1 MKAHRARL
9 TLLTL
14 EDRAVPA
21 VYNNPWTDPGN
32 ITISFAP
39 DGTAIDGVPSQLNQ
53 ELGPNS
59 SAWQQEILRAF
70 QTWGSLVNINVT
82 VVPDDGSPFG
92 TPGPMQGDVRHG
104 DIRIG
109 ARSLGTSELATATP
123 FDLFNSWS
131 GEVTLNT
138 DQAFNLGGTG
148 GSYDVYSVF
157 LHEAGHTFGLAH
169 SSDPSAVMYASY
181 QGVRTGLSTGDITN
195 IKALYGARVADRF
208 DANQSNDSRGSATTM
223 GFLTDLTQL
232 VGLDLTLGNAPYVV
246 AGDLSTSSDVDYYKV
261 SGLIVGNFNVC
272 LRTSDISLLKAKVS
286 VLNSWGQVL
295 ASATATDPQ
304 NGDLTLTV
312 NNVLTLGTFYIKV
325 EKAANDAFGMG
336 AYRLAAGLTATQA
349 INDPVMAG
357 LLAQDLHSN
366 DTPDKATA
374 LSNSHPTGDL
384 RWDYTLRANVL
395 DSSDADWYTVHSPSS
410 DSGTLVVAV
419 WGTTV
424 GGVDPL
430 VAVLDKNKQPVAV
443 QVLTNDDGNYTLQ
456 FPNVVANS
464 DYYIGLN
471 PDPATG
477 KRTGNYFFAAD
488 FRTAGVQMQHVSAG
502 TLTDS
507 AKQEATTLTV
517 YQSQLLHFALAT
529 VTANSQVNSAMRMSI
544 LDANG
549 NEVYTLFTPAGQAVS
564 GDVLLAAGTYTVVFT
579 AGTSDGSSLPD
590 LSFTLD
596 IMVRTDPIGMAP
608 SDTSTSPSGSTS
620 TSPSSG
626 STTTYS
632 GPYSG
637 PYRPS

>member
-1 MKAHRARL
+1 MKAHHARL

-53 ELGPNS
+53 ELGPNT

-70 QTWGSLVNINVT
+70 QTWGSQVNVNVT
-82 VVPDDGSPFG
+82 VVPDDGTPFG

-109 ARSLGTSELATATP
+109 ARSLGTSDLATATP

-148 GSYDVYSVF
+148 GSYDLYSVF

-169 SSDPSAVMYASY
+169 NPDSSSVMYASY
-181 QGVRTGLSTGDITN
+181 QGVRTGLSASDVTN
-195 IKALYGARVADRF
+195 IKALYGTRVVDRF
-208 DANQSNDSRGSATTM
+208 DANQSNDSRSSATTM

-232 VGLDLTLGNAPYVV
+232 VGLDLTLGNAPYVI

-286 VLNSWGQVL
+286 VLNSSGQVL
-295 ASATATDPQ
+295 TTATATDPQ
-304 NGDLTLTV
+304 NGDLSLTV
-312 NNVLTLGTFYIKV
+312 NNLLTLGTFYIKV
-325 EKAANDAFGMG
+325 EKAANDVFGVG
-336 AYRLAAGLTATQA
+336 AYRLAAGLTAMQA
-349 INDPVMAG
+349 IDDPVMAG
-357 LLAQDLHSN
+357 LLAQDRHSN
-366 DTPDKATA
+366 DTPDKATV
-374 LSNSHPTGDL
+374 LTNNHPTGDL
-384 RWDYTLRANVL
+384 RWDYTLRANIL
-395 DSSDADWYTVHSPSS
+395 DSSDADWYSVHSSAS
-410 DSGTLVVAV
+410 DSGALMVAV
-419 WGTTV
+419 WGTMV

-430 VAVLDKNKQPVAV
+430 VTVLDKNKQPVAF
-443 QVLTNDDGNYTLQ
+443 QVLTNDDGNFTLQ
-456 FPNVVANS
+456 FQNVVANS
-464 DYYIGLN
+464 DYYIGIS
-471 PDPATG
+471 PDPTTG
-477 KRTGNYFFAAD
+477 KRTGNYFLAAD
-488 FRTAGVQMQHVSAG
+488 FRPAGIQMQRASAW
-502 TLTDS
+502 TATQS
-507 AKQEATTLTV
+507 APQATTTLTV
-517 YQSQLLHFALAT
+517 YDPQLLHFALGI
-529 VTANSQVNSAMRMSI
+529 VTANSQINSALRMSI

-549 NEVYTLFTPAGQAVS
+549 NEVFTLFTPAGQAIS
-564 GDVLLAAGTYTVVFT
+564 GDVLLAAGTYTVIFT
-579 AGTSDGSSLPD
+579 AGTPDGSSLPD

-596 IMVRTDPIGMAP
+596 LMVRTDPIGMAP
-608 SDTSTSPSGSTS
+608 SDTSGSPSGGTS
-620 TSPSSG
+620 KPPSGG